1 MAIRLSGMSSGM
13 DTESIVAELVKLKSE
28 KKTKLEGEQ
37 KKLKWKQEAWKE
49 LNTKIYAFY
58 SKKLSNMRLT
68 SDFSKK
74 TTSSSNSAVSVV
86 TGSNAPNCVQ
96 TMNITKM
103 AKAGYLT
110 GAKLQDVTGKSD
122 KYTADTKLVDELGIA
137 AGSSFTISVNGKSK
151 EITIDEST
159 TINNVVTAM
168 RDAGVN
174 ANFDEVNQRFYI
186 SSKDTGKA
194 NDFTITANDTAG
206 LTAMS
211 KLGIASSLDADVNT
225 KELYHR
231 YADALAYTTID
242 GETVIDRDAVLGGR
256 DTDGDGVI
264 DVQGLQSI
272 VDAEVAKRAA
282 EYKQKIEDANAK
294 IEKLQGKLAEEEA
307 TFNNTY
313 LSGGVTKTVTKS
325 VTNED
330 GSTTETEEL
339 VAETDVD
346 KIKEA
351 IDALDWDNVKKT
363 DEEYAAMTDEEKTA
377 YDALKEQYNTYTKQL
392 ADAEGMVQIKKEITE
407 QNVAIAEAEVYYEP
421 GVDGAEGT
429 AKETLIRQ
437 VENDTFAQAEEYKA
451 MLEVYATGSTT
462 MNAIRI
468 AGQDSEIVLNGATYT
483 SERNTY
489 TINDL
494 TITINN
500 YTDEE
505 ITLSTTEDTSG
516 IYDMIKDF
524 FKEYNELINEI
535 DKLYNAD
542 SASKYTM
549 LTDEER
555 EALSE
560 EDAKEWDEKI
570 KGALLRKDSSLSTV
584 FESFKTIMLSGVEM
598 SDGTKMYLS
607 NFGIGTAGYFGAAEH
622 EKNAYHI
629 DGDEDDS
636 VSGTNTD
643 KLKAAIANDPEQVAE
658 FFSKLARNL
667 YEKLDDLMK
676 STDYSSAFTVYN
688 DKALEKEYKNFS
700 DKIKDQEEKIADY
713 EDRYYDKFTAMEVA
727 MSKLTSQQS
736 SLSSLFGA

>member
-1 MAIRLSGMSSGM
+1 MAIRLSGMNSGM

-49 LNTKIYAFY
+49 LNTKIYSFY

-74 TTSSSNSAVSVV
+74 TTSASNSAVSVV

-96 TMNITKM
+96 TMNITQM

-122 KYTADTKLVDELGIA
+122 KYTADTKLVDDLGIA
-137 AGSSFTISVNGKSK
+137 AGSSFTISVNGESK
-151 EITIDEST
+151 EISIDEST
-159 TINNVVTAM
+159 TIDNVVTAM
-168 RDAGVN
+168 REAGVN

-194 NDFTITANDTAG
+194 NDFTITANDSAG
-206 LTAMS
+206 LAAMS
-211 KLGIASSLDADVNT
+211 KLGIASSLDSDVNT
-225 KELYHR
+225 KELYER
-231 YADALAYTTID
+231 YANALAYTTID
-242 GETVIDRDAVLGGR
+242 GETVIDRATVLAGK
-256 DTDGDGVI
+256 DTNGDGVI
-264 DVQGLQSI
+264 DIQGLQSI
-272 VDAEVAKRAA
+272 VDAEVAKRTA
-282 EYKQKIEDANAK
+282 EYKQKIEDANTK
-294 IEKLQGKLAEEEA
+294 IEELQTKLTEAET

-313 LSGGVTKTVTKS
+313 LSGGVTKTVTKT

-363 DEEYAAMTDEEKTA
+363 DEEYAAMTDEEKAA

-392 ADAEGMVQIKKEITE
+392 ADAEGMVQIEKEITE

-429 AKETLIRQ
+429 AKETLIRK
-437 VENDTFAQAEEYKA
+437 VENDIFAQAEEYKA
-451 MLEVYATGSTT
+451 MLEVYATGSTS

-542 SASKYTM
+542 SASKYSM

-560 EDAKEWDEKI
+560 DDAKEWDEKI

-584 FESFKTIMLSGVEM
+584 FESLKTIMLSGVEM

-636 VSGTNTD
+636 VSGTNVD

-658 FFSKLARNL
+658 FFAKLARNL
-667 YEKLDDLMK
+667 YDKLDGLMK

-688 DKALEKEYKNFS
+688 DKALEKEYKNYT

-727 MSKLTSQQS
+727 MSKLNSQQS
-736 SLSSLFGA
+736 SLSSLFG